1 MRSASRKGGFPMK
14 KTDDELVMIEQDLKG
29 TLSTLRLPA
38 APIGLQ
44 RRVESMS
51 ASGRTNASP
60 RTAQRRNEWTS
71 GPPTR
76 RIAATAAM
84 AAIVIAVAAVG
95 VPLVLSPHAG
105 LAQASN
111 AGESGHATSPKASIS
126 NSSLP
131 TSTEQVL
138 FSATD
143 GSSILAD
150 GPSVAW
156 QKVAMTKFGQQDS
169 TVMGVAKLGA
179 KVVMAVNVMTGTP
192 ATGEGSLPTFY
203 ETTDGSSWARIP
215 VSGDP
220 FANIGVD
227 AVIGT
232 SNGLLAIGHGGIPD
246 NSKCPS
252 DSNSP
257 DNPAW
262 CRGNGY
268 VPWVV
273 LTSSDGRTWQRLPGD
288 PFVPHIEAM
297 TGMSGSGISVSG
309 PKGTL
314 VWGYSTPGPSAGSP
328 AVFRSYH
335 SNDMANWSTS
345 TIPGISAKWE
355 VAGSGF
361 SMGFPWPL
369 VEATADGFVVV
380 SVNPTSP
387 GAWFSPDGVHW
398 TATTSAPDQVS
409 VYAFATSAAAGH
421 DGIAASL
428 LKKWYRA
435 SAEGAN
441 WQAVGVGLQLPS
453 TGWLAGDGDRVVIVS
468 GREVDWSADG
478 ITWHRGESTA
488 DLPEDSGVST
498 GPDNSWVVGPSV
510 QCWLAGSLIVAF
522 TADRSTLY
530 VGHVG
535 G

>member
-1 MRSASRKGGFPMK
+1 
-14 KTDDELVMIEQDLKG
+14 
-29 TLSTLRLPA
+29 
-38 APIGLQ
+38 
-44 RRVESMS
+44 
-51 ASGRTNASP
+51 
-60 RTAQRRNEWTS
+60 
-71 GPPTR
+71 
-76 RIAATAAM
+76 M
-84 AAIVIAVAAVG
+84 AAIVMAVAAVG
-95 VPLVLSPHAG
+95 VPLALSPHAG
-105 LAQASN
+105 IVPASK
-111 AGESGHATSPKASIS
+111 AGESGLVTSPKASIS
-126 NSSLP
+126 TSSLP
-131 TSTEQVL
+131 TSTAQAL
-138 FSATD
+138 FSASD

-156 QKVAMTKFGQQDS
+156 QKVAMTKFGQQGS
-169 TVMGVAKLGA
+169 EVMGVAKLGA
-179 KVVMAVNVMTGTP
+179 RVVMAVNVMTGTP
-192 ATGEGSLPTFY
+192 ATGEGAAPTFY

-220 FANIGVD
+220 FANVEL
-227 AVIGT
+227 VTVVGT
-232 SNGLLAIGHGGIPD
+232 STGLLAIGEGGIPA

-252 DSNSP
+252 NSNSP
-257 DNPAW
+257 NNPAW

-297 TGMSGSGISVSG
+297 IEASGSGISVSG

-335 SNDMANWSTS
+335 SNDMANWSSS
-345 TIPGISAKWE
+345 TIPDISAKWE

-361 SMGFPWPL
+361 SMAFPWPL

-398 TATTSAPDQVS
+398 TSTTSAPAKVS
-409 VYAFATSAAAGH
+409 VYAFATSAAAGR
-421 DGIAASL
+421 DGIVASL

-435 SAEGAN
+435 GAEGAN
-441 WQAVGVGLQLPS
+441 WQAVGVGPHLPS

-478 ITWHRGESTA
+478 MTWHRGTSTA
-488 DLPEDSGVST
+488 VLPEDSGVST
-498 GPDNSWVVGPSV
+498 GPNNAWVVGPSV
-510 QCWLAGSLIVAF
+510 QCWLVGSLIVAS
-522 TADRSTLY
+522 TTDMSTLY

>member
-1 MRSASRKGGFPMK
+1 MRSVGRKGGFPMK
-14 KTDDELVMIEQDLKG
+14 KTDDELVMLEQDLKG
-29 TLSTLRLPA
+29 ALSSLRLPA

-44 RRVESMS
+44 RHVEGMS
-51 ASGRTNASP
+51 GGGRTIASP
-60 RTAQRRNEWTS
+60 RPARWRNGWTS
-71 GPPTR
+71 GAPTR
-76 RIAATAAM
+76 RIAATAVM

-95 VPLVLSPHAG
+95 LPLALSPHVG
-105 LAQASN
+105 TAQASS
-111 AGESGHATSPKASIS
+111 AGQGGLGASPKASIS
-126 NSSLP
+126 ASAG
-131 TSTEQVL
+131 TVL
-138 FSATD
+138 FSASD

-192 ATGEGSLPTFY
+192 AGGEGSVPAFF
-203 ETTDGSSWARIP
+203 ETTDGSTWAPIP

-220 FANIGVD
+220 FANIGLDV
-227 AVIGT
+227 VVGT

-246 NSKCPS
+246 NARCQS

-257 DNPAW
+257 SNPAW
-262 CRGNGY
+262 GRRNGY

-273 LTSSDGRTWQRLPGD
+273 LSSSDGRTWQRLPGD
-288 PFVPHIEAM
+288 PFVPHIEAF
-297 TGMSGSGISVSG
+297 GSGISVSG

-335 SNDMANWSTS
+335 SNDMANWSSS
-345 TIPGISAKWE
+345 TIPDISAKWE
-355 VAGSGF
+355 VAGGGF
-361 SMGFPWPL
+361 SIEFPWPL
-369 VEATADGFVVV
+369 VEATSDGFVVV
-380 SVNPTSP
+380 SVNPNSP
-387 GAWFSPDGVHW
+387 SAWFSPDGVHW
-398 TATTSAPDQVS
+398 TATTSAPDKVS

-435 SAEGAN
+435 DAEGAN
-441 WQAVGVGLQLPS
+441 WQAVGVGPELPS
-453 TGWLAGDGDRVVIVS
+453 TGWLAGDGDRAVIVS

-478 ITWHRGESTA
+478 ITWHRGKSTA
-488 DLPEDSGVST
+488 DLPEDSGVSD
-498 GPDNSWVVGPSV
+498 GPNHSWVVGPSV
-510 QCWLAGSLIVAF
+510 QCWLVGSLIVAF

>member
-1 MRSASRKGGFPMK
+1 MK
-14 KTDDELVMIEQDLKG
+14 KTDDELVLLERDLKG
-29 TLSTLRLPA
+29 TLSSLRLPS
-38 APIGLQ
+38 APIGL
-44 RRVESMS
+44 RRHVESMS
-51 ASGRTNASP
+51 AGGRTNASP
-60 RTAQRRNEWTS
+60 RTARRRNEWTS
-71 GPPTR
+71 GARTR
-76 RIAATAAM
+76 RIAATAVM

-95 VPLVLSPHAG
+95 VPLALSPHAG
-105 LAQASN
+105 MVPASK
-111 AGESGHATSPKASIS
+111 AGESGLVTSPKASIS
-126 NSSLP
+126 TSHRP
-131 TSTEQVL
+131 TSTAKAL

-156 QKVAMTKFGQQDS
+156 QKVPMTKFGQQDS

-192 ATGEGSLPTFY
+192 ATGEGAVPTFF

-232 SNGLLAIGHGGIPD
+232 PNGLLAIGQGGRPE
-246 NSKCPS
+246 NATCSS

-297 TGMSGSGISVSG
+297 NGMSGSGVTVSG

-335 SNDMANWSTS
+335 SNDMANWSSS
-345 TIPGISAKWE
+345 TIPDISAKWE

-361 SMGFPWPL
+361 SMAFPWPL

-398 TATTSAPDQVS
+398 TATTSAPDKVS

-435 SAEGAN
+435 DAEGAN
-441 WQAVGVGLQLPS
+441 WQAVGVGPQLPS
-453 TGWLAGDGDRVVIVS
+453 NGWLAGDGDRVVIVS

-478 ITWHRGESTA
+478 ITWQRGTSTGA
-488 DLPEDSGVST
+488 PPEDSGVST
-498 GPDNSWVVGPSV
+498 GPDHAWVVGPSV
-510 QCWLAGSLIVAF
+510 QCWLVGSLIVAF

>member
-1 MRSASRKGGFPMK
+1 
-14 KTDDELVMIEQDLKG
+14 V
-29 TLSTLRLPA
+29 
-38 APIGLQ
+38 
-44 RRVESMS
+44 
-51 ASGRTNASP
+51 
-60 RTAQRRNEWTS
+60 
-71 GPPTR
+71 
-76 RIAATAAM
+76 
-84 AAIVIAVAAVG
+84 
-95 VPLVLSPHAG
+95 
-105 LAQASN
+105 
-111 AGESGHATSPKASIS
+111 
-126 NSSLP
+126 
-131 TSTEQVL
+131 
-138 FSATD
+138 
-143 GSSILAD
+143 
-150 GPSVAW
+150 
-156 QKVAMTKFGQQDS
+156 
-169 TVMGVAKLGA
+169 
-179 KVVMAVNVMTGTP
+179 
-192 ATGEGSLPTFY
+192 PTFF
-203 ETTDGSSWARIP
+203 ETTDGSSWAPIP
-215 VSGDP
+215 LSGDP
-220 FANIGVD
+220 FANVGVV
-227 AVIGT
+227 AVVGT
-232 SNGLLAIGHGGIPD
+232 SNGLLAIGRGGIPD
-246 NSKCPS
+246 NATCPS

-297 TGMSGSGISVSG
+297 TGTSGSGVTVSG

-314 VWGYSTPGPSAGSP
+314 VWGYSTSGSSAGSP

-335 SNDMANWSTS
+335 STDMVNWSSS

-355 VAGSGF
+355 AAPGGGTW
-361 SMGFPWPL
+361 MGFPWPL
-369 VEATADGFVVV
+369 VEATADGFVAV

-398 TATTSAPDQVS
+398 TATTSAPDKVS

-441 WQAVGVGLQLPS
+441 WQAVGVGPQLPS

-478 ITWHRGESTA
+478 ITWHRGKSTA

-510 QCWLAGSLIVAF
+510 ECWLVGSLIVAF

>member
-1 MRSASRKGGFPMK
+1 MK
-14 KTDDELVMIEQDLKG
+14 KTDDELVMLERDLKG
-29 TLSTLRLPA
+29 TLSSLRLPA

-51 ASGRTNASP
+51 AGGRTNASP
-60 RTAQRRNEWTS
+60 RTARRRNEWTS
-71 GPPTR
+71 GAPTR

-95 VPLVLSPHAG
+95 VPLALSPHAG
-105 LAQASN
+105 MAQASN
-111 AGESGHATSPKASIS
+111 AGESGLVTSPKASIS
-126 NSSLP
+126 TSSLP
-131 TSTEQVL
+131 TRTPQAL
-138 FSATD
+138 FSAAD
-143 GSSILAD
+143 GSRILAD

-169 TVMGVAKLGA
+169 VVMGVAKLGA

-192 ATGEGSLPTFY
+192 ATGEGSAPTFF

-220 FANIGVD
+220 FANIGLQ

-232 SNGLLAIGHGGIPD
+232 SNGLLAIGQGGIPD
-246 NSKCPS
+246 NTKCSS

-297 TGMSGSGISVSG
+297 IEASGTGISVSG

-314 VWGYSTPGPSAGSP
+314 VWGYTTSGPSAGTP
-328 AVFRSYH
+328 AVFRSFH
-335 SNDMANWSTS
+335 STDMVNWSSS

-355 VAGSGF
+355 AAPGGGTW
-361 SMGFPWPL
+361 MGFPWPL
-369 VEATADGFVVV
+369 VEATADGFVAV

-398 TATTSAPDQVS
+398 TATTSAPDKVS

-441 WQAVGVGLQLPS
+441 WQAVGVGPQLPS

-478 ITWHRGESTA
+478 ITWHRGKSTA

-510 QCWLAGSLIVAF
+510 ECWLVGSLIVAF